1 MSDLEFI
8 KGYSKI
14 TVNKICK
21 ELGYDSS
28 SILRGKATKER
39 LSNVRKHI
47 EDKQARLYLLEDDRN
62 DKKTSSL

>member
-21 ELGYDSS
+21 ELGYDAS

-39 LSNVRKHI
+39 LAIVRKHI
-47 EDKQARLYLLEDDRN
+47 EDRQARLYLLEETNN
-62 DKKTSSL
+62 DKTNSTL